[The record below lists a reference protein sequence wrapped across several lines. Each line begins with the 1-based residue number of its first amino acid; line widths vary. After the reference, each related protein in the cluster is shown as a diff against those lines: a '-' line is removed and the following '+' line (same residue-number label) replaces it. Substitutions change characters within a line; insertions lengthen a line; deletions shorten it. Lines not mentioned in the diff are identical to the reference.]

1 MCILIV
7 KPAGVKVPSMKIF
20 ENCFWANKDGAG
32 FAYSDGRK
40 LTLSKGHMK
49 FKDFENAL
57 HDSGDLTKYPAIF
70 HFRIATHGT
79 VKPAN
84 THPFN
89 VNDRMVAG
97 HNGILRITP
106 KGDLTDSET
115 FFKYVCAPVLE
126 TCPLYSEEF
135 STMVSA
141 LIDSSKL
148 AFLTDKGDIKMFGK
162 FEEEDGVFYSNTSYL
177 GYGAYRGYSAYST
190 KNYRHWDDDVYG
202 YGSYPSRQ
210 KSTDKDKA
218 SNQGVG
224 NVITHPSATETKKK
238 EASYPDRESSLYW
251 DVVIVYDDLV
261 NFSNKSHDEA
271 IKAIA
276 EEFDMTMQ
284 EVQGVVDSF

>member
-7 KPAGVKVPSMKIF
+7 KPAGVKVPSMQIF

-49 FKDFENAL
+49 LKEFQSAL
-57 HDSGDLTKYPAIF
+57 DDAGDLTKYPAIF

-126 TCPLYSEEF
+126 TCPLYSDEF

-162 FEEEDGVFYSNTSYL
+162 FEEEDGVFYSNTSYQ

-190 KNYRHWDDDVYG
+190 KNYRHYDDDIYG

-210 KSTDKDKA
+210 NAFDETAKKKDTTPALNLAGKSNGK
-218 SNQGVG
+218 
-224 NVITHPSATETKKK
+224 HSAT
-238 EASYPDRESSLYW
+238 DRDGSLFW
-251 DVVIVYDDLV
+251 DIVIMYDDLI
-261 NFSNKSHDEA
+261 NFNKKPHADSV
-271 IKAIA
+271 KAIA
-276 EEFDMTMQ
+276 EEFDMTIQ
-284 EVQGVVDSF
+284 EVQNVIDSF

>member
-7 KPAGVKVPSMKIF
+7 KPAGVKVPSMQIF

-49 FKDFENAL
+49 LQDFKTAL
-57 HDSGDLTKYPAIF
+57 TDAGDLTKYPAIF

-126 TCPLYSEEF
+126 TCPLYSDEF

-162 FEEEDGVFYSNTSYL
+162 FEEEDGVFYSNTSYQ

-210 KSTDKDKA
+210 NAFDKKDDKKKDD
-218 SNQGVG
+218 
-224 NVITHPSATETKKK
+224 NVIKVPSVKPAKNS
-238 EASYPDRESSLYW
+238 AMDRDGSLFW
-251 DVVIVYDDLV
+251 DIVIMYDDLI
-261 NFSNKSHDEA
+261 NFSKKTNKEA
-271 IKAIA
+271 IADIA
-276 EEFDMTMQ
+276 KEFEMTTQ
-284 EVQGVVDSF
+284 EVQAVIDSF

>member
-7 KPAGVKVPSMKIF
+7 KPAGVKVPSMPIF
-20 ENCFWANKDGAG
+20 ENCFYANKDGAG

-49 FKDFENAL
+49 LNEFKTAL
-57 HDSGDLTKYPAIF
+57 ADAGDLTKYPAIF

-126 TCPLYSEEF
+126 KFSMFSEEF
-135 STMVSA
+135 SMMVSA

-148 AFLTDKGDIKMFGK
+148 AFLSDKGDIKMFGK
-162 FEEEDGVFYSNTSYL
+162 FEEEEGVFYSNTSYQ

-210 KSTDKDKA
+210 NPFDDKKDNGTVKTNTLLTANTDK
-218 SNQGVG
+218 SNTSKV
-224 NVITHPSATETKKK
+224 A
-238 EASYPDRESSLYW
+238 RESALYW
-251 DVVIVYDDLV
+251 DIVVTYDDLV
-261 NFSNKSHDEA
+261 NFSKYSHKEA
-271 IKAIA
+271 IESISKQF
-276 EEFDMTMQ
+276 EMKKE
-284 EVQGVVDSF
+284 EVQSVIDSF